1 MKARSAGRL
10 LLGLRLVPAAAAVLF
25 VAVWCVPGSF
35 WLEQP
40 GPERV
45 SLVCLAAAALGF
57 AASAAAAVRACG
69 ALARSAQRW
78 RGWRAAGRRVLLPG
92 EPGPVWVVETPGPVV
107 ALAGILRPHMVV
119 ARTVIGVLSPDELAS
134 ALRHERA
141 HSNSR
146 DNLKRLA
153 VMLAPPLLP
162 GWCVLHPI
170 EQAWLS
176 FAEWAADDRAAEGSD
191 SKALSLASALVRLAR
206 MKAGPPVPEL
216 AISLLGASGEVG
228 ARVERLLAGAP
239 ESEPDASRAAHYGWL
254 LWAGVAMV
262 ILQPVALL
270 WAHDLL
276 ERLAG

>member
-1 MKARSAGRL
+1 
-10 LLGLRLVPAAAAVLF
+10 
-25 VAVWCVPGSF
+25 
-35 WLEQP
+35 
-40 GPERV
+40 
-45 SLVCLAAAALGF
+45 
-57 AASAAAAVRACG
+57 
-69 ALARSAQRW
+69 
-78 RGWRAAGRRVLLPG
+78 
-92 EPGPVWVVETPGPVV
+92 
-107 ALAGILRPHMVV
+107 
-119 ARTVIGVLSPDELAS
+119 
-134 ALRHERA
+134 
-141 HSNSR
+141 
-146 DNLKRLA
+146 
-153 VMLAPPLLP
+153 
-162 GWCVLHPI
+162 
-170 EQAWLS
+170 LS